1 MRPTRRRELA
11 RWIREHYAVS
21 VQQACR
27 LVMLRR
33 STWYRRSHARDQT
46 PLRMRIRELAMA
58 RPRFGYLRIHVLLR
72 REGWAINHKRVHRLY
87 RLEGLQVRM
96 RVRRRKRLSLHR
108 GPVPQPT
115 AANQHWGMDFVH
127 DQLLDVRRFRVLTV
141 IDQWSRE
148 SLSVEPG
155 FALTGASV
163 AAALDAVARRRPLPK
178 AITVDHGTEFT
189 SRALDKWAWQRGVQ
203 LDFIRPGKPVENGLC
218 ESFNGRLRDDCLNV
232 TEFTSLDHARAV
244 LTAWQDDYNHRRPH
258 GSLGHL
264 TPSEFART
272 GQNPE
277 QRSRQTLI

>member
-1 MRPTRRRELA
+1 M
-11 RWIREHYAVS
+11 S
-21 VQQACR
+21 VTQACR
-27 LVMLRR
+27 LAMLRR
-33 STWYRRSHARDQT
+33 STWYRRSHAREQT
-46 PLRMRIRELAMA
+46 VLRMRIRELAMT

-72 REGWAINHKRVHRLY
+72 REGWAINRKRVHRLY

-115 AANQHWGMDFVH
+115 AANQHWSMDFVH
-127 DQLLDVRRFRVLTV
+127 DQLLDGRRFRVLTV

-148 SLSVEPG
+148 SLSLEPG
-155 FALTGASV
+155 FALTGTRV
-163 AAALDAVARRRPLPK
+163 AVTLDAVARRRPLPK
-178 AITVDHGTEFT
+178 AITVDHGSEFT
-189 SRALDKWAWQRGVQ
+189 SRALDEWAWQRGVQ

-218 ESFNGRLRDDCLNV
+218 ESFNGRLRDECLNV

-258 GSLGHL
+258 GSLGQL

-277 QRSRQTLI
+277 QRGGQTLIQN